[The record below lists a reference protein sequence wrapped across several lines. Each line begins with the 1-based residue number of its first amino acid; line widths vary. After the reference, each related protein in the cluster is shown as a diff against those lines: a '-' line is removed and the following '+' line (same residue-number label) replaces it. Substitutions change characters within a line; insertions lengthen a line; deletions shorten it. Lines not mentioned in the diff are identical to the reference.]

1 MPERTCASLD
11 LIPDAL
17 AKTGFI
23 LEHEV
28 AQKFRDAGWSTIGGR
43 YYADD
48 VDGRARELDLV
59 AYRTG
64 KTKDLNVVTAVLV
77 SCKKDSETTWAFL
90 TKDKPK
96 HDPNF
101 DWDPVHYWTDVE
113 PLKTYLANESWK
125 EGYIKEIGKPY
136 DDFKATRDIFA
147 FQQVASKSVVPRNDR
162 AIFDSIVSLMKA
174 LDHEVGIVP
183 DRAKGRKRIYM
194 FSLLSVVD
202 APMVEVSYSNKTPR
216 ATEVARL
223 THLARYMVR
232 KRDLS
237 ALVHFVRSDKLAA
250 TIKSLS
256 KLADANTEQ
265 MASLAGEAYSAVEQ
279 SKSVQKYFGDRLKPR
294 LAWRVERA
302 FKTAGLKPSKVNEV
316 GLDFSGGTLR
326 IQIEDVDDM
335 EAKALNADK
344 TLKEATA
351 KILKEVA
358 RYEGKFV
365 FESDFPF

>member
-1 MPERTCASLD
+1 MPDRTCASLD
-11 LIPDAL
+11 LIPAAL

-23 LEHEV
+23 LEHQV

-113 PLKTYLANESWK
+113 PLKTYLANDPWK
-125 EGYIKEIGKPY
+125 EGYIKKLGKIYEP
-136 DDFKATRDIFA
+136 FKATKDIFA
-147 FQQVASKSVVPRNDR
+147 FQQIASNSVVPRNDR

-183 DRAKGRKRIYM
+183 ARAKGRKRIYV

-202 APMVEVSYSNKTPR
+202 APMVEVNYSNKSPR
-216 ATEVARL
+216 AAEVARI

-237 ALVHFVRSDKLAA
+237 ALINFVRSDKLAE

-256 KLADANTEQ
+256 LLADANTKQ
-265 MASLAGEAYSAVEQ
+265 MAVLAEEAYSAVER
-279 SKSVQKYFGDRLKPR
+279 STSVRSYFSNKLTPR
-294 LAWRVERA
+294 LAWRIERA
-302 FKTAGLKPSKVNEV
+302 LKTAGIKPSKISEV
-316 GLDFSGGTLR
+316 GLEFRDGALNLL
-326 IQIEDVDDM
+326 IEDTYGK
-335 EAKALNADK
+335 ELAILNADK
-344 TLKEATA
+344 SLMTDTA
-351 KILKEVA
+351 KILKELA
-358 RYEGKFV
+358 KYEGKFV